1 MLLSVLL
8 LLVPF
13 GNSAGGHTSKFL
25 QGGGMPLQR
34 SRVEARGWASEG
46 LESSDKVEKK
56 RCRSRLSTGENHEIM
71 EGCRNAVEEKPAI
84 APDNEER
91 TFIFDSFDWG
101 KSFNA
106 AQSNA
111 CWDKSDSKL
120 LPMSCKR
127 AVKSDVSLAAASPS
141 CTQEARMELT
151 THNTVLATSRAFSSK
166 ARRTPQTISLES
178 LSQTPFELL
187 RAARQ
192 LP

>member
-91 TFIFDSFDWG
+91 TFIFD
-101 KSFNA
+101 K
-106 AQSNA
+106 
-111 CWDKSDSKL
+111 
-120 LPMSCKR
+120 PCKR
-127 AVKSDVSLAAASPS
+127 GGPCKRRRQRGRSWRWRRGSPH
-141 CTQEARMELT
+141 LNGFT
-151 THNTVLATSRAFSSK
+151 TMRVNGFTTMALCGRNSAGSS
-166 ARRTPQTISLES
+166 
-178 LSQTPFELL
+178 SQPSG
-187 RAARQ
+187 
-192 LP
+192 

>member
-1 MLLSVLL
+1 MLL

-101 KSFNA
+101 KVIQQICCCCCCRGRLHEFA
-106 AQSNA
+106 
-111 CWDKSDSKL
+111 
-120 LPMSCKR
+120 R
-127 AVKSDVSLAAASPS
+127 ALVPVTS
-141 CTQEARMELT
+141 
-151 THNTVLATSRAFSSK
+151 SRA
-166 ARRTPQTISLES
+166 AHNEES
-178 LSQTPFELL
+178 LRVAVLIRRRNASRSAVRIAS
-187 RAARQ
+187 RAAIA
-192 LP
+192 